1 MLEPFQYEFFI
12 KGLIATTLVGG
23 LCGLIGVYIVLRR
36 MAYVGHGLSHAI
48 FGGAVVSYVMSI
60 NFFIGAT
67 IWGFLSSMLIILTT
81 RKRQIETDAA
91 IGIVT
96 TASFA
101 LGIAIISRYKTF
113 TRDFEAALIG
123 NMLGVSQGDL
133 VAIILV
139 SVVTALLL
147 FLGYKLLLF
156 TTFDAEVARF
166 YSVPAGWVDTMFSLV
181 LAATIVVSMQVVGVT
196 LIAAAIVIPP
206 IIARLLTHS
215 FKTMIF
221 LSTALGAFCG
231 LAGIY
236 VSWYVDVSSGASVVL
251 FAALLFVITLAYTGV
266 RSRIARRKGRFSG
279 TGQGEVLPQ
288 ASSSFD

>member
-12 KGLIATTLVGG
+12 KGLIATTLVGA

-36 MAYVGHGLSHAI
+36 MAYVGHGLSHAV
-48 FGGAVVSYVMSI
+48 FGGAVVSFVMGI

-67 IWGFLSSMLIILTT
+67 VWGFLSSILIILAT
-81 RKRQIETDAA
+81 RKRQIATDSA

-101 LGIAIISRYKTF
+101 LGVAIISRYNTF

-123 NMLGVSQGDL
+123 NTLGVSTGDL
-133 VAIILV
+133 VAIAI
-139 SVVTALLL
+139 VTVLTAV
-147 FLGYKLLLF
+147 FFFIGYKLLLF
-156 TTFDAEVARF
+156 TIFDPDTARF
-166 YSVPAGWVDTMFSLV
+166 YNIPTAWVDVFFSLV

-206 IIARLLTHS
+206 VIARLLTHS
-215 FKTMIF
+215 FKMVLF
-221 LSTALGAFCG
+221 LSTILGAFCG

-251 FAALLFVITLAYTGV
+251 FAALIFLLVLGFTVMRERRRTK
-266 RSRIARRKGRFSG
+266 IATNQNSHPP
-279 TGQGEVLPQ
+279 EPLHP
-288 ASSSFD
+288 

>member
-36 MAYVGHGLSHAI
+36 MAYVGHGLSHAV

-67 IWGFLSSMLIILTT
+67 IWGFLASILIILTT
-81 RKRQIETDAA
+81 RRRQIGADAA
-91 IGIVT
+91 IGIIT

-101 LGIAIISRYKTF
+101 LGVALISRYKTF

-123 NMLGVSQGDL
+123 NMLGVSGGDL
-133 VAIILV
+133 LAIAVVAL
-139 SVVTALLL
+139 VTAVAL

-156 TTFDAEVARF
+156 ATFDEEVSRF
-166 YSVPAGWVDTMFSLV
+166 YGVPAGWVDAMFSLA

-206 IIARLLTHS
+206 IIARLLTDS
-215 FKTMIF
+215 FKTIIF
-221 LSTALGAFCG
+221 LSTGLGAFCG

-236 VSWYVDVSSGASVVL
+236 ASWHVDVSSGASVVL
-251 FAALLFVITLAYTGV
+251 FGAVLFGLTLAYTGF
-266 RSRIARRKGRFSG
+266 RSRWARRRVA
-279 TGQGEVLPQ
+279 QG
-288 ASSSFD
+288 